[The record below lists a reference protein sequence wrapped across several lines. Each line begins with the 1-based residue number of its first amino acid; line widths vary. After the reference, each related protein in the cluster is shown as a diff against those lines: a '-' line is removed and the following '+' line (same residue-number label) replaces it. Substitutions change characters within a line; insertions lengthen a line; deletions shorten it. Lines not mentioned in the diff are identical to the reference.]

1 MEVKSLLGKLGEVGI
16 EDENILYQILLVSN
30 KEVIDTL
37 CNFAKKEVISN
48 EVLKKYPAI
57 FNPDDIWYKNAITN
71 INIVVNAG
79 MNPRYMSSSKIALF
93 APSEVVKKNIQGLKE
108 TELLSKISKDTNI
121 DFIGSLATTQV
132 LFLATSSGYKKDI
145 EEDMDLLN
153 FGATKWKRVYIMK
166 EIDMPVASSELRTFL
181 EAKTFFIPNYKLEEY
196 IFDNEENTK
205 PVQFT
210 KKIIPSTEKVEA
222 TTIDTAK

>member
-1 MEVKSLLGKLGEVGI
+1 
-16 EDENILYQILLVSN
+16 
-30 KEVIDTL
+30 
-37 CNFAKKEVISN
+37 
-48 EVLKKYPAI
+48 
-57 FNPDDIWYKNAITN
+57 
-71 INIVVNAG
+71 
-79 MNPRYMSSSKIALF
+79 
-93 APSEVVKKNIQGLKE
+93 
-108 TELLSKISKDTNI
+108 
-121 DFIGSLATTQV
+121 
-132 LFLATSSGYKKDI
+132 
-145 EEDMDLLN
+145 
-153 FGATKWKRVYIMK
+153 MK